1 MRRSGGWPQALRWPR
16 RASCPATDLVLTGR
30 DALRLIGLSSRPTIF
45 LSQTNTVVQNLP
57 PARIFRASVL
67 ASLAALMLSTHVF
80 VSVDRVRAKVIQ
92 APTPASAG
100 RVQATTAGIPEVK
113 ALRPPFALIARINSA
128 TAGTA
133 PFSITVDGSL
143 VCERD
148 VAGGGPRRV
157 DCAVDRE
164 WSPAIVHDVTIQG
177 PPTEWT
183 LDYLEL
189 ATHHGNTGGAHYVM
203 VLPASSSR
211 YVRPGAGWVAA
222 AWLMLLAAMLLLPAP
237 RPLPR
242 WIQRLHRLVAGA
254 VVLELAISQCSQW
267 VSPYRIVLSAG
278 TFASFLVLLFALR
291 LWVAGRSSVQAAAA
305 YLEARPAAR
314 RRIGLAAPLV
324 VLCVGGMT
332 GWQLLMRNQREQLR
346 IQMAPLDAQLA
357 QQLQMQREQAR
368 IQREQDQIRR
378 SSAQARRRL
387 FAELQP
393 VRLANCTFERFGEP
407 HDGGYVMCANLLASA
422 QSAYSYGISGYDQW
436 GCDVSTRLGVPVHQY
451 DCFDLTRPVCPGG
464 QAVFH
469 EECVAGERDTI
480 DGRLFET
487 PGHQFAKN
495 GHGAGR
501 VVVKMDVEGAEWDT
515 LLRAPDAV
523 LQQIDQMA
531 IELHSRGEDRRT
543 IAAVMKLKQYF
554 YVASLHFNN
563 FSCQEDTAPFPA
575 DVYEVL
581 FVNRRLGVPGGSGRA
596 GPPASLL
603 APNVAA
609 WKDCQAAAR

>member
-1 MRRSGGWPQALRWPR
+1 MQDLT
-16 RASCPATDLVLTGR
+16 RAQIL
-30 DALRLIGLSSRPTIF
+30 
-45 LSQTNTVVQNLP
+45 
-57 PARIFRASVL
+57 RASVL
-67 ASLAALMLSTHVF
+67 AGLAALTLSTHVF
-80 VSVDRVRAKVIQ
+80 VAVDRVRVKVLQRPI
-92 APTPASAG
+92 AATVG
-100 RVQATTAGIPEVK
+100 LVRATTAAYPQVNV
-113 ALRPPFALIARINSA
+113 LRPPFALIARINSA
-128 TAGTA
+128 SAGTSR
-133 PFSITVDGSL
+133 FSITVDGSP

-148 VAGGGPRRV
+148 VAGGGSRRV
-157 DCAVDRE
+157 DCAVVGAWNPTIE
-164 WSPAIVHDVTIQG
+164 HDVAIQG
-177 PPTEWT
+177 PPTAWT
-183 LDYLEL
+183 LEYLEL
-189 ATHHGNTGGAHYVM
+189 ATHHGNTGGAHYLM
-203 VLPASSSR
+203 VLPASSGR

-222 AWLMLLAAMLLLPAP
+222 AWLMLLAALLLLPAP

-242 WIQRLHRLVAGA
+242 WIERLHRLVAGA

-291 LWVAGRSSVQAAAA
+291 LWAAGRSSVQAAAA

-324 VLCVGGMT
+324 VLCAGGMT

-346 IQMAPLDAQLA
+346 IQMAQLEIQVA
-357 QQLQMQREQAR
+357 QQLQMQREQSR

-378 SSAQARRRL
+378 SSEQARRRL

-436 GCDVSTRLGVPVHQY
+436 GCDVSIRIGVPVHQY
-451 DCFDLTRPVCPGG
+451 DCFDLTRPACPGG
-464 QAVFH
+464 QTVFH
-469 EECVAGERDTI
+469 GECVAGVRDTI
-480 DGRLFET
+480 GGRLFDT

-495 GHGAGR
+495 GDGAR
-501 VVVKMDVEGAEWDT
+501 RLVVKMDVEGAEWDT
-515 LLRAPDAV
+515 LLRAPEAV

-531 IELHSRGEDRRT
+531 IELHSRGGDRRT
-543 IAAVMKLKQYF
+543 LAAVMKLKQYF

-563 FSCQEDTAPFPA
+563 FSCREDIAPLPA

-596 GPPASLL
+596 GPPARLL
-603 APNVAA
+603 APNVAER
-609 WKDCQAAAR
+609 KDCQATSR

>member
-1 MRRSGGWPQALRWPR
+1 
-16 RASCPATDLVLTGR
+16 
-30 DALRLIGLSSRPTIF
+30 
-45 LSQTNTVVQNLP
+45 
-57 PARIFRASVL
+57 VL
-67 ASLAALMLSTHVF
+67 ASLAALTLSTHVF
-80 VSVDRVRAKVIQ
+80 VSVDRVRAKMIQ
-92 APTPASAG
+92 TPTAASAG
-100 RVQATTAGIPEVK
+100 RVRATTAGFPDVK

-128 TAGTA
+128 SAGTA
-133 PFSITVDGSL
+133 SFSMMVDGSV

-164 WSPAIVHDVTIQG
+164 WNPAIVHDVTIQG
-177 PPTEWT
+177 PRTDWT

-189 ATHHGNTGGAHYVM
+189 ATHHGNTGGAHYLM
-203 VLPASSSR
+203 VLPASSGR

-254 VVLELAISQCSQW
+254 VALELAISQCSQW

-278 TFASFLVLLFALR
+278 TFTSFLVLLFALR
-291 LWVAGRSSVQAAAA
+291 LWVAGRSSAQAAAA
-305 YLEARPAAR
+305 YLEVRPVAR
-314 RRIGLAAPLV
+314 RRVGLAAALV
-324 VLCVGGMT
+324 VMCVGGMT
-332 GWQLLMRNQREQLR
+332 GWHLLVRSQREQLR
-346 IQMAPLDAQLA
+346 IQMASLDIQVE
-357 QQLQMQREQAR
+357 QQLQIQREQAP
-368 IQREQDQIRR
+368 IQRAQDQIRR
-378 SSAQARRRL
+378 SSEQARRRL

-393 VRLANCTFERFGEP
+393 IRLANCAFERFGEP
-407 HDGGYVMCANLLASA
+407 HDGGYVMCANLLGSVT
-422 QSAYSYGISGYDQW
+422 SAYSYGVSGYDQW
-436 GCDVSTRLGVPVHQY
+436 GCDVSRRLGVPVHQY

-464 QAVFH
+464 RTVFH
-469 EECVAGERDTI
+469 EECVAGERNTI
-480 DGRLFET
+480 GGRLFDT

-495 GHGAGR
+495 GDGAR
-501 VVVKMDVEGAEWDT
+501 RIVVKMDVEGAEWDT
-515 LLRAPDAV
+515 LLLAPDAV

-543 IAAVMKLKQYF
+543 IAAVRKLKQYF

-563 FSCQEDTAPFPA
+563 FSCQEDTAPLPA

-581 FVNRRLGVPGGSGRA
+581 FVNRRLGVPGGAGRG
-596 GPPASLL
+596 GPPAGLL
-603 APNVAA
+603 APNVVE